1 MTETATGERPAD
13 SAPLGAPGT
22 PVLRRPGLM
31 AHGPVGRLAASGFA
45 RIAGISASLVG
56 TQALTSVLGLVF
68 WAVAARQ
75 YIATEVG
82 IAGAAVALMML
93 LGSLGSLGLGTVLIA
108 RLPGTAGG
116 DRRVLVRTSV
126 AAAAAGGTLLG
137 LVVPAVAVQV
147 FGATGLAP
155 VAGSLLP
162 LLLLAIGTG
171 LTSAVIVLDQAVLT
185 IGIGTL
191 QLERNVVSSIV
202 KILALIALPF
212 AGAQGGMTIFL
223 AWAIGNAVSL
233 PLVAWRTRGGRVLA
247 AGRALLDPRSLR
259 GLGRLAL
266 SHHALNVSIQAA
278 LQLLP
283 VLVTIL
289 VSAQQNARFNAAIM
303 LAGFVFALP
312 YAVSV
317 GLFAAAR
324 GKESEVVSRMRLTIP
339 FGLAVSAT
347 AILVLFPLAEPV
359 LHIFGPQYAAEGAV
373 LLRLIVLAGLPFVI
387 KDHFIA
393 LRRVQG
399 RTTSALI
406 VTAIFLVAEL
416 AAAAGGA
423 VVGGTVGLCVGWL
436 SVLAVEAVILA
447 IPLVRALRSARV
459 TAVADD
465 SATAPTTEAPARE
478 ADSAPESQD
487 AVALLTSALADAQP
501 DAAPA
506 PVRPAAVSPAPVSP
520 RSFSPRGRVPSWVGR
535 NLAGPT
541 LALMAVGVL
550 VMAAAANAGR
560 DGITGVL
567 PVTGWTVGLILL
579 FVPAAARVAARAT
592 PNSERILVAVGLGLM
607 LQLSRL
613 VLNPTLFAFHDE
625 LIHATTLNQI
635 SDTERLFTA
644 NPLLPVSAYYPG
656 LEVVTNGIQA
666 ITGLSDI
673 VAAAVTLL
681 AARLIMVLVVLG
693 LTTLVTGSRRA
704 GAVAVVVYLANPQ
717 LLFFNSQYS
726 YQSLAL
732 PLAAL
737 AMYLFAARRRRTWP
751 TMLAPLAVTAAVVL
765 THHLTAAL
773 LVVAYA
779 VWLVVV
785 ALRGRHVPG
794 GSTMEQAS
802 RRRRVAGADLR
813 GLAVLTGGGAVMLLL
828 SVLNPGN
835 PLAEY
840 LGAIFGSSTT
850 DINSLFEGRQT
861 KALFADSA
869 GTGPAVWEQ
878 VLLIAAVLI
887 ATASLLIALG
897 FVRRSWRAGRPLALL
912 LGLVALLYPVIP
924 GGHLTRA
931 TAEVGDR
938 ASGFV
943 FLGLAVVVGAWWWQ
957 RRHRSSVYAAFVL
970 GCTVLFLG
978 NIVLGAGPTARQ
990 LPGPYE
996 ISSDARSVDA
1006 SALAGAE
1013 WLSQGV
1019 PRNSV
1024 VYGDRTLGGLAA
1036 AYGHQETVLHVA
1048 TNIDASQLLLA
1059 PTYTDVDRTLIQ
1071 RAGLDYLVVDE
1082 RISSGL
1088 PHQQVYI
1095 ENGEYGGDGRTTPV
1109 SGAALTKFSAV
1120 DGVDRL
1126 YDNGSIVVYDVG
1138 RLK

>member
-1 MTETATGERPAD
+1 MTKTVTGERPAD
-13 SAPLGAPGT
+13 NVRAGAPAT
-22 PVLRRPGLM
+22 VAVARRPGLLTR
-31 AHGPVGRLAASGFA
+31 GPVGRIAASGFA

-56 TQALTSVLGLVF
+56 TQALTSILGLVF

-75 YIATEVG
+75 YISTEVG

-116 DRRVLVRTSV
+116 DRRVLVRTAV
-126 AAAAAGGTLLG
+126 AAAATGGTLLG

-147 FGATGLAP
+147 FGAVGLAP
-155 VAGSLLP
+155 VAGTLLP
-162 LLLLAIGTG
+162 LLLLAVGTG

-191 QLERNVVSSIV
+191 QLERNVVSSVV
-202 KILALIALPF
+202 KILALLALPF

-233 PLVAWRTRGGRVLA
+233 PLVAWRTRGGRALA
-247 AGRALLDPRSLR
+247 AGRRLLDPRALR
-259 GLGRLAL
+259 GLGKLAL

-373 LLRLIVLAGLPFVI
+373 LLRLVVLAGLPFVI

-399 RTTSALI
+399 RTTSALV

-423 VVGGTVGLCVGWL
+423 VIGGTVGLCVGWL
-436 SVLAVEAVILA
+436 AVLAVEAVILA
-447 IPLVRALRSARV
+447 VPLVRALKDARR
-459 TAVADD
+459 TAIADD
-465 SATAPTTEAPARE
+465 TASASVTEAPARQ
-478 ADSAPESQD
+478 PESAELSQD
-487 AVALLTSALADAQP
+487 GVAVLTSALEARSTSAAVPAPGAP
-501 DAAPA
+501 DRSEAAP
-506 PVRPAAVSPAPVSP
+506 R
-520 RSFSPRGRVPSWVGR
+520 RVPPWFRR

-541 LALMAVGVL
+541 LSVMAVGVL
-550 VMAAAANAGR
+550 VMAGAANAGR
-560 DGITGVL
+560 DGITGAL
-567 PVTGWTVGLILL
+567 PVTGWTVGLVLL
-579 FVPAAARVAARAT
+579 FMPAVVRVAARAT
-592 PNSERILVAVGLGLM
+592 PNNERILVAVGLGLM

-625 LIHATTLNQI
+625 LIHATTLHQI

-656 LEVVTNGIQA
+656 LEVVTNGVQA
-666 ITGLSDI
+666 ITGLPDI

-681 AARLIMVLVVLG
+681 AARLVMVLAVLG

-751 TMLAPLAVTAAVVL
+751 TLVLPIAVTAAVVL

-785 ALRGRHVPG
+785 ALRGRHGPA
-794 GSTMEQAS
+794 GSTEVQAGL
-802 RRRRVAGADLR
+802 RRRVAGADLR
-813 GLAVLTGGGAVMLLL
+813 GLAILTAGGAAMLLL

-840 LGAIFGSSTT
+840 LGAIFGSSSS

-869 GTGPAVWEQ
+869 GTGPAPWEQ

-1006 SALAGAE
+1006 RALAGAE

-1071 RAGLDYLVVDE
+1071 RARLDYLVVDE

-1126 YDNGSIVVYDVG
+1126 YDNGSIVVYDVE